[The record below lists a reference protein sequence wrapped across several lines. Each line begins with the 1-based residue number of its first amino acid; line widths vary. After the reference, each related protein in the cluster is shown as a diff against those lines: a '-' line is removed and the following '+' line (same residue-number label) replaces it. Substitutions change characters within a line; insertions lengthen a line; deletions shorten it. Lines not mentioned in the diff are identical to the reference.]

1 MPEVPLLLGMGDS
14 VQGARRVLGV
24 DFLDVGVVALLVL
37 GYGVVSARLE
47 RSVVSGP
54 MVFVAAGVLLGPAA
68 LDVVDVRVGDDVLRV
83 LAELTLALLLF
94 TDAARIDL
102 RLLRRQHRVPVRL
115 LGFGMPLN
123 IAVGT
128 LVGLAL
134 LRGVDLRQAALLAA
148 IVAPTDAALSQGV
161 MENPRLPPVVRQ
173 SLNVESGLNDGIAVP
188 FVTLFGALVV
198 SGAAVEG
205 PGFWVG
211 FVAEQMG
218 FALLVGLI
226 VGLLG
231 GKFVQGAVA
240 REWMSGTFEQLATL
254 AIAVAA
260 FAMAETVGGNGFI
273 ASFVAGLTV
282 GSVLGGPT
290 DRLLGFAEEE
300 GQLLVLVTFFLF
312 GSAVAGPALVEGVPW
327 STAGYVVSSLVA
339 VRGVAM
345 VVGVT
350 GLGLRAPT
358 KLFLGWF
365 GPRGLASIVL
375 GLMAVEEGIPGAE
388 GLFAVVTWTVAASV
402 FAHGLSSR
410 PGAEAY
416 ARYCRRLAPDSAEH
430 VEVDEMPLRMRR
442 SS

>member
-1 MPEVPLLLGMGDS
+1 MDF
-14 VQGARRVLGV
+14 LGV
-24 DFLDVGVVALLVL
+24 GLVAVLVL
-37 GYGVVSARLE
+37 GYGAASARLE

-54 MVFVAAGVLLGPAA
+54 MVFVTAGILLGPTA
-68 LDVVDVRVGDDVLRV
+68 LGVVDVGIGDDVLRV
-83 LAELTLALLLF
+83 LAELTLVLLLF

-128 LVGLAL
+128 LAGLAVLEGVGLW
-134 LRGVDLRQAALLAA
+134 QAALLAA
-148 IVAPTDAALSQGV
+148 IVAPTDAALSQAV
-161 MENPRLPPVVRQ
+161 MENPGLPPTVRQ

-198 SGAAVEG
+198 AGGGLEG

-211 FVAEQMG
+211 FVGEQVG
-218 FALLVGLI
+218 FGLLVGL
-226 VGLLG
+226 VGGVLG
-231 GKFVQGAVA
+231 GKLVGGAVD
-240 REWMSGTFEQLATL
+240 RGWMSGTFEQLATL

-260 FAMAETVGGNGFI
+260 FALAKAVGGNGFI
-273 ASFVAGLTV
+273 ASFVAGLAV
-282 GSVLGGPT
+282 GSVLQRPT

-312 GSAVAGPALVEGVPW
+312 GSSVVGPALAEGIPW
-327 STAGYVVSSLVA
+327 STAAYVGLSLIV
-339 VRGVAM
+339 VRVVAM
-345 VVGVT
+345 AAGVT

-375 GLMAVEEGIPGAE
+375 GLTAVEEGIPGAE
-388 GLFAVVTWTVAASV
+388 GLFGVAAWTVLASV
-402 FAHGLSSR
+402 FAHGLSAR

-416 ARYCRRLAPDSAEH
+416 GRYCRRLAPGSGEHAE
-430 VEVDEMPLRMRR
+430 VEEMPLRMRR